1 MTDEKK
7 RSLENVLRE
16 LHEILD
22 GSPELGEEGRDSL
35 RQAADEISLRLG
47 DRNDADD
54 AATGESLG
62 DRLRDSLERFEGN
75 HPKLTGVVGRIA
87 DALSELGI

>member
-7 RSLENVLRE
+7 RSLESVLRE

-22 GSPELGEEGRDSL
+22 GAPELGEAGRDSL
-35 RQAADEISLRLG
+35 RQAADEISLRLSE
-47 DRNDADD
+47 RNGANE

-62 DRLRDSLERFEGN
+62 DKLRESLERFEGK